1 MQGPYAAGQGLGGL
15 FNASSLNTTLHG
27 TYGQYHSARL
37 LLLGLLALVLG
48 RALAAARRESRVELA
63 AGPLLVGIA
72 VTFSMIGHPNTTNP
86 RWLSVPVD
94 VLHLCAMATWVGG
107 LVMLLGAVLPWPGHA
122 GVEATPRDEAELRR
136 VLPVFS
142 RVAFVVGDRAGVD
155 RHVRRVA
162 WRGQLVSAVRH
173 DVRAAR
179 RHQGHAVHRA
189 VRWSATT
196 HGGPSSASRHRSRS
210 RTR

>member
-1 MQGPYAAGQGLGGL
+1 M
-15 FNASSLNTTLHG
+15 
-27 TYGQYHSARL
+27 
-37 LLLGLLALVLG
+37 LG

-72 VTFSMIGHPNTTNP
+72 VTFSMIGHPDTTNP

-142 RVAFVVGDRAGVD
+142 RVAFVSVTVLASTGTYA
-155 RHVRRVA
+155 A
-162 WRGQLVSAVRH
+162 WRGVGSWTALFGTTYGLL
-173 DVRAAR
+173 R
-179 RHQGHAVHRA
+179 RHQGHAVRRA
-189 VRWSATT
+189 V
-196 HGGPSSASRHRSRS
+196 GGRQLRPAGRPAHHARRSRS